1 MSIQKIA
8 RLAGVAVATVARVL
22 NNSDTVKAKNRE
34 RVLQAIKESNYQPNL
49 LARQLRTA
57 RSNMILVMVSNIANP
72 FCAEV
77 VKGIEEEAE
86 KNGYRILLCNSGS
99 DLARSTSGLQLLSGK
114 MVDGIITMNALSSLP
129 ELTTMI
135 GDAPW
140 VQCAEYA
147 DTGSISCVGINDVE
161 AAQGAVSRLADSG
174 RRRIAL
180 INHDLSYRYARL
192 RERGYKS
199 VLHVHGLAY
208 QQVTYA
214 QDLSAAAGKRAM
226 EQLLSQDEKPD
237 AVFAVSDSLAA
248 GALRAIAQAGLRV
261 PEDIAVIGFD
271 GTELAEVVS
280 PQLTTVE
287 QPSRAI
293 GRTAVSLLMK
303 RIDDPDAA
311 VERVMMDWRV
321 IDRERLRISGR
332 RRRSAREYRCRWA
345 FDECVSQTHPPR
357 RRHGRKYPPGSPHI
371 PPIPRC
377 W

>member
-1 MSIQKIA
+1 M
-8 RLAGVAVATVARVL
+8 
-22 NNSDTVKAKNRE
+22 
-34 RVLQAIKESNYQPNL
+34 
-49 LARQLRTA
+49 
-57 RSNMILVMVSNIANP
+57 
-72 FCAEV
+72 
-77 VKGIEEEAE
+77 
-86 KNGYRILLCNSGS
+86 
-99 DLARSTSGLQLLSGK
+99 
-114 MVDGIITMNALSSLP
+114 
-129 ELTTMI
+129 
-135 GDAPW
+135 
-140 VQCAEYA
+140 
-147 DTGSISCVGINDVE
+147 
-161 AAQGAVSRLADSG
+161 SRLADSG

-226 EQLLSQDEKPD
+226 EQLLSQDEARCGVCRFGLPRRRG
-237 AVFAVSDSLAA
+237 AA
-248 GALRAIAQAGLRV
+248 GYRRAGLRV

-321 IDRERLRISGR
+321 IDRAS
-332 RRRSAREYRCRWA
+332 
-345 FDECVSQTHPPR
+345 V
-357 RRHGRKYPPGSPHI
+357 
-371 PPIPRC
+371 
-377 W
+377 

>member
-8 RLAGVAVATVARVL
+8 RLAGVSVATVSRVL

-147 DTGSISCVGINDVE
+147 DNGSVSCVGINDVD
-161 AAQGAVSRLADSG
+161 AAQGAVSLLVDGG
-174 RRRIAL
+174 RTRIAL
-180 INHDLSYRYARL
+180 INHDLSYRYSRL

-199 VLHVHGLAY
+199 VLHVRELAY

-214 QDLSAAAGKRAM
+214 SDLSAAAGTRAM
-226 EQLLSQDEKPD
+226 ETLLAQKEKPD

-261 PEDIAVIGFD
+261 PEDIAVVGFD

-287 QPSRAI
+287 QPSREI
-293 GRTAVSLLMK
+293 GRTAVTLLMK
-303 RIDDPDAA
+303 RIDNPDAA

-321 IDRERLRISGR
+321 ISRA
-332 RRRSAREYRCRWA
+332 SA
-345 FDECVSQTHPPR
+345 
-357 RRHGRKYPPGSPHI
+357 
-371 PPIPRC
+371 
-377 W
+377 

>member
-8 RLAGVAVATVARVL
+8 RLAGVSVATVSRVL

-140 VQCAEYA
+140 AQCAEYA
-147 DTGSISCVGINDVE
+147 DNGSISCVGINDVD
-161 AAQGAVSRLADSG
+161 AAQGAVSRLVDCG

-180 INHDLSYRYARL
+180 INHDLSYRYSRL

-199 VLHVHGLAY
+199 VLHVRELDY
-208 QQVTYA
+208 QQVIYA
-214 QDLSAAAGKRAM
+214 SDLSAAAGTKAM
-226 EQLLSQDEKPD
+226 ETLLAQEEKPD

-261 PEDIAVIGFD
+261 PEDIAVVGFD

-287 QPSRAI
+287 QPSREI
-293 GRTAVSLLMK
+293 GRTAVTLLMK
-303 RIDDPDAA
+303 RIDNPDAA

-321 IDRERLRISGR
+321 ISRA
-332 RRRSAREYRCRWA
+332 SA
-345 FDECVSQTHPPR
+345 
-357 RRHGRKYPPGSPHI
+357 
-371 PPIPRC
+371 
-377 W
+377 

>member
-8 RLAGVAVATVARVL
+8 RLAGVSVATVSRVL
-22 NNSDTVKAKNRE
+22 NNSDTVKEKNRE

-57 RSNMILVMVSNIANP
+57 RSYMILVMVSNIANP

-86 KNGYRILLCNSGS
+86 KHGYRILLCNSGS

-147 DTGSISCVGINDVE
+147 DNGSISCVGINDVD
-161 AAQGAVSRLADSG
+161 AAQGAVSRLVDSG
-174 RRRIAL
+174 RKRIAL
-180 INHDLSYRYARL
+180 INHDLSYRYSRL

-199 VLHVHGLAY
+199 VLHVRELNY

-214 QDLSAAAGKRAM
+214 SDLSAAAGKKAM
-226 EQLLSQDEKPD
+226 EQLLALDEKPD

-248 GALRAIAQAGLRV
+248 GALRAITQAGLRV

-293 GRTAVSLLMK
+293 GRTAVTLLMK
-303 RIDDPDAA
+303 RIDNPDAA

-321 IDRERLRISGR
+321 IPRA
-332 RRRSAREYRCRWA
+332 SA
-345 FDECVSQTHPPR
+345 
-357 RRHGRKYPPGSPHI
+357 
-371 PPIPRC
+371 
-377 W
+377 

>member
-8 RLAGVAVATVARVL
+8 RLAGVSVATVSRVL

-77 VKGIEEEAE
+77 VKGIEEEVE

-147 DTGSISCVGINDVE
+147 DNGSISCVGINDVD
-161 AAQGAVSRLADSG
+161 AAQGAVSRLVDGG
-174 RRRIAL
+174 RNRIAL
-180 INHDLSYRYARL
+180 INHDLSYRYSRL

-199 VLHVHGLAY
+199 VLHVRELAY

-214 QDLSAAAGKRAM
+214 SDLSAAAGTRAM
-226 EQLLSQDEKPD
+226 ETLLAQKEKPD

-287 QPSRAI
+287 QPSREI
-293 GRTAVSLLMK
+293 GRTAVTLLMK
-303 RIDDPDAA
+303 RIDNPDAA

-321 IDRERLRISGR
+321 I
-332 RRRSAREYRCRWA
+332 
-345 FDECVSQTHPPR
+345 PR
-357 RRHGRKYPPGSPHI
+357 AST
-371 PPIPRC
+371 
-377 W
+377 

>member
-8 RLAGVAVATVARVL
+8 RLAGVSVATVSRVL

-77 VKGIEEEAE
+77 VEGIEEEAE

-147 DTGSISCVGINDVE
+147 DNGSISCVGINDVD
-161 AAQGAVSRLADSG
+161 AAQGAVSRLVDDG
-174 RRRIAL
+174 RKRIAL
-180 INHDLSYRYARL
+180 INHDLSYRYSRL

-199 VLHVHGLAY
+199 VLHVRELAY

-214 QDLSAAAGKRAM
+214 SDLSAAAGTRAM
-226 EQLLSQDEKPD
+226 ETLLAQKEKPD

-287 QPSRAI
+287 QPSREI
-293 GRTAVSLLMK
+293 GRTAVTLLMK
-303 RIDDPDAA
+303 RIDNPDAA

-321 IDRERLRISGR
+321 I
-332 RRRSAREYRCRWA
+332 
-345 FDECVSQTHPPR
+345 PR
-357 RRHGRKYPPGSPHI
+357 AST
-371 PPIPRC
+371 
-377 W
+377 

>member
-8 RLAGVAVATVARVL
+8 RLAGVSVATVSRVL

-161 AAQGAVSRLADSG
+161 AAQGGGIPVG
-174 RRRIAL
+174 R
-180 INHDLSYRYARL
+180 
-192 RERGYKS
+192 
-199 VLHVHGLAY
+199 
-208 QQVTYA
+208 
-214 QDLSAAAGKRAM
+214 
-226 EQLLSQDEKPD
+226 
-237 AVFAVSDSLAA
+237 
-248 GALRAIAQAGLRV
+248 
-261 PEDIAVIGFD
+261 
-271 GTELAEVVS
+271 
-280 PQLTTVE
+280 
-287 QPSRAI
+287 
-293 GRTAVSLLMK
+293 
-303 RIDDPDAA
+303 
-311 VERVMMDWRV
+311 
-321 IDRERLRISGR
+321 
-332 RRRSAREYRCRWA
+332 
-345 FDECVSQTHPPR
+345 
-357 RRHGRKYPPGSPHI
+357 
-371 PPIPRC
+371 
-377 W
+377 

>member
-1 MSIQKIA
+1 M
-8 RLAGVAVATVARVL
+8 
-22 NNSDTVKAKNRE
+22 
-34 RVLQAIKESNYQPNL
+34 
-49 LARQLRTA
+49 
-57 RSNMILVMVSNIANP
+57 
-72 FCAEV
+72 
-77 VKGIEEEAE
+77 KGIEEEAE

-214 QDLSAAAGKRAM
+214 QDLSAAAVNGRWSNCCRETRSPM
-226 EQLLSQDEKPD
+226 RCLPFRTPSPPGRCGLSPRPD
-237 AVFAVSDSLAA
+237 C
-248 GALRAIAQAGLRV
+248 GCR
-261 PEDIAVIGFD
+261 
-271 GTELAEVVS
+271 
-280 PQLTTVE
+280 
-287 QPSRAI
+287 
-293 GRTAVSLLMK
+293 
-303 RIDDPDAA
+303 
-311 VERVMMDWRV
+311 
-321 IDRERLRISGR
+321 RISR
-332 RRRSAREYRCRWA
+332 
-345 FDECVSQTHPPR
+345 
-357 RRHGRKYPPGSPHI
+357 
-371 PPIPRC
+371 
-377 W
+377 

>member
-8 RLAGVAVATVARVL
+8 RLAGVSVATVSRVL

-161 AAQGAVSRLADSG
+161 AAQGRCPGWPTAAAVASRSLITTSA
-174 RRRIAL
+174 IATP
-180 INHDLSYRYARL
+180 AC
-192 RERGYKS
+192 
-199 VLHVHGLAY
+199 A
-208 QQVTYA
+208 
-214 QDLSAAAGKRAM
+214 SAAIKACC
-226 EQLLSQDEKPD
+226 
-237 AVFAVSDSLAA
+237 
-248 GALRAIAQAGLRV
+248 
-261 PEDIAVIGFD
+261 
-271 GTELAEVVS
+271 TC
-280 PQLTTVE
+280 TV
-287 QPSRAI
+287 
-293 GRTAVSLLMK
+293 
-303 RIDDPDAA
+303 
-311 VERVMMDWRV
+311 W
-321 IDRERLRISGR
+321 RISR
-332 RRRSAREYRCRWA
+332 
-345 FDECVSQTHPPR
+345 
-357 RRHGRKYPPGSPHI
+357 
-371 PPIPRC
+371 
-377 W
+377 

>member
-1 MSIQKIA
+1 M
-8 RLAGVAVATVARVL
+8 RG
-22 NNSDTVKAKNRE
+22 
-34 RVLQAIKESNYQPNL
+34 
-49 LARQLRTA
+49 
-57 RSNMILVMVSNIANP
+57 
-72 FCAEV
+72 
-77 VKGIEEEAE
+77 
-86 KNGYRILLCNSGS
+86 
-99 DLARSTSGLQLLSGK
+99 
-114 MVDGIITMNALSSLP
+114 
-129 ELTTMI
+129 
-135 GDAPW
+135 
-140 VQCAEYA
+140 YA

-248 GALRAIAQAGLRV
+248 GALRAIARAGLRV
-261 PEDIAVIGFD
+261 PGDIAVIGFD

-321 IDRERLRISGR
+321 IDRAS
-332 RRRSAREYRCRWA
+332 
-345 FDECVSQTHPPR
+345 V
-357 RRHGRKYPPGSPHI
+357 
-371 PPIPRC
+371 
-377 W
+377 